1 MSAARALPSPLVAL
15 ASGALLAVALL
26 LALPAFAASPKAGA
40 PAPDFRLQDQNG
52 EWVTLQSQRGKWV
65 VLYFYPKDNT
75 PGCTTQACGL
85 RDNIFAFRREN
96 AVILGV
102 SVDDVASKKAFAA
115 EHSLPFPVLADPSK
129 AVTKSYGV
137 LTSVLGLWE
146 HSRRDTFIID
156 PQGRVARHF
165 EKVDADGHAERV
177 LAEIR
182 RLKAASAVSGRTAG

>member
-1 MSAARALPSPLVAL
+1 MSFRRLSLALSFAAL
-15 ASGALLAVALL
+15 SGL
-26 LALPAFAASPKAGA
+26 LALAGFLFAASPASAGSPKVGA
-40 PAPDFRLQDQNG
+40 SAPDFRLQDQNG

-75 PGCTTQACGL
+75 PGCTSQACGL
-85 RDNIFAFRREN
+85 RDNIFAFRREG

-102 SVDDVASKKAFAA
+102 SVDDVASKKAFAQ
-115 EHSLPFPVLADPSK
+115 EHSLPFPVLADSGK

-137 LTSVLGLWE
+137 LTSMLGVWE
-146 HSRRDTFIID
+146 YSRRDTFIID

-165 EKVDADGHAERV
+165 EKVDPEGHAEMV

-182 RLKAASAVSGRTAG
+182 RLKAAAPKAG

>member
-1 MSAARALPSPLVAL
+1 MSFRRLSLALSVAALSGLLVA
-15 ASGALLAVALL
+15 GLLFA
-26 LALPAFAASPKAGA
+26 ALPASAGSPKVGA

-52 EWVTLQSQRGKWV
+52 GWVTLQSQRGKWV

-75 PGCTTQACGL
+75 PGCTSQACGL
-85 RDNIFAFRREN
+85 RDNIFAFRREG

-102 SVDDVASKKAFAA
+102 SVDDVASKKAFAK
-115 EHSLPFPVLADPSK
+115 EHSLPFPVLADSGK

-137 LTSVLGLWE
+137 LTSMLGVWE

-165 EKVDADGHAERV
+165 EKVDPEGHAEMV

-182 RLKAASAVSGRTAG
+182 RLKAAAPKAG

>member
-1 MSAARALPSPLVAL
+1 MSFRRLPLS
-15 ASGALLAVALL
+15 LLAVVLL
-26 LALPAFAASPKAGA
+26 GAAASSTPALADSPKVGA
-40 PAPDFRLQDQNG
+40 LAPDFRLQDQNG
-52 EWVTLQSQRGKWV
+52 DWVTLQSQRGKWV

-85 RDNIFAFRREN
+85 RDNIFAFRREG

-102 SVDDVASKKAFAA
+102 SVDDVASKKAFAK
-115 EHSLPFPVLADPSK
+115 EHSLPFQVLADSGK

-137 LTSVLGLWE
+137 LTSMLGVWE

-156 PQGRVARHF
+156 PQGRVAQHF
-165 EKVDADGHAERV
+165 EKVDPDGHAEKV

-182 RLKAASAVSGRTAG
+182 RLKAAAPKGG

>member
-1 MSAARALPSPLVAL
+1 MSYRRLSLALSVAAL
-15 ASGALLAVALL
+15 SGLL
-26 LALPAFAASPKAGA
+26 LAALPASAGSPKVGA

-102 SVDDVASKKAFAA
+102 SVDDVASKKAFAK
-115 EHSLPFPVLADPSK
+115 EHSLPFQVLADSGK

-137 LTSVLGLWE
+137 LTSMMGVWE
-146 HSRRDTFIID
+146 YSRRDTFIID
-156 PQGRVARHF
+156 PQGRIAKHYESVNP
-165 EKVDADGHAERV
+165 DGHSKVV
-177 LAEIR
+177 LED
-182 RLKAASAVSGRTAG
+182 LKALKK